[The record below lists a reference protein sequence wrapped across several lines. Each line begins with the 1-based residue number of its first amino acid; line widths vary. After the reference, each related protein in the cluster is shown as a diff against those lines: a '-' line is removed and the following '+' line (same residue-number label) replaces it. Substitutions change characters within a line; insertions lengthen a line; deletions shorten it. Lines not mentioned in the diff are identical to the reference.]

1 MILFQLTLE
10 GHTGGVKQVLFH
22 GSDSRRL
29 ITCGEDKTV
38 RLWDTVAGI
47 ETKKVGIV
55 SLRTRRTLNL

>member
-47 ETKKVGIV
+47 ETKKV
-55 SLRTRRTLNL
+55 